1 MQAEIASEGWPI
13 EVDILG
19 VNEGGYES
27 GNDGMRT
34 GRVLPLLQDTASEN
48 AWADWDVEYRDV
60 ILLDSENVRVGTFN
74 LTDHDLSDPAN
85 YAALKALLADLA
97 GQP

>member
-19 VNEGGYES
+19 VNEMGYES
-27 GNDGMRT
+27 GNDGMST

-48 AWADWDVEYRDV
+48 AWADWDIEYRDV
-60 ILLDSENVRVGTFN
+60 IILDGENVRRYTFN
-74 LTDHDLSDPAN
+74 LTVNDLSDPAN